1 MSSTG
6 NGELFRGEKEKEK
19 EKSLTNNV
27 CTVDRLEAPEGS
39 DLGD

>member
-6 NGELFRGEKEKEK
+6 NGELFRGEKEK